1 MHAFSESM
9 MHGKFTIATDVKWR
23 SDVRGV
29 HVWTAGVTNSK
40 SCVWILKSLYRTSDL
55 TINIMI
61 HHACVKIK
69 ILLVYSIDMH
79 FLDFR
84 FQYFKRFQEECMRF
98 ENSW

>member
-1 MHAFSESM
+1 MAPEAIIY
-9 MHGKFTIATDVKWR
+9 GKFTIANDVKWR

-61 HHACVKIK
+61 HHAYVKIK
-69 ILLVYSIDMH
+69 ILLVYSIGIPI
-79 FLDFR
+79 FLILGFNISKDFR
-84 FQYFKRFQEECMRF
+84 K
-98 ENSW
+98 SV